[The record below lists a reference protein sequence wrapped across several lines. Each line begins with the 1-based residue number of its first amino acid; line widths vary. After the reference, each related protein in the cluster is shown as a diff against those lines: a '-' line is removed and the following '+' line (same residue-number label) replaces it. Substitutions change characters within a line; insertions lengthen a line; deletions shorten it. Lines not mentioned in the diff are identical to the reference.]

1 MPFQEEPLFKVEIKL
16 NEIPIRI
23 GTEFIRLAEEDDDGA
38 LWYLGNH
45 GDL

>member
-1 MPFQEEPLFKVEIKL
+1 MLLQEEPLFKVETKL
-16 NEIPIRI
+16 NEIPIR
-23 GTEFIRLAEEDDDGA
+23 TECIRLAEEDDDGA